1 MITTQQLS
9 QRVFD
14 FFNTLYGDERVNYG
28 FSETAEDAFLQDQQN
43 DDQRPVVQTALFYR
57 ISPSSKIGNRLVSD
71 IQNYN
76 RATNKE
82 EIITM
87 QKFTLTVNFLTKNK
101 GMAKDAYNALLCY
114 IQSTRCKEACY
125 NSTFP
130 LVLVNLS
137 EPRNLTALEQ
147 GAWVER
153 IEVDL
158 FFNYNDK
165 FVVGDIQFTQEP
177 ASVEEVRDIIKF
189 SVNLKTP
196 L

>member
-1 MITTQQLS
+1 MITAQQLS

-14 FFNTLYGDERVNYG
+14 FFNALYGEERVNYG
-28 FSETAEDAFLQDQQN
+28 LSENVENAYLQDQQN
-43 DDQRPVVQTALFYR
+43 DDQRPIVETALFYR
-57 ISPSSKIGNRLVSD
+57 ISPTVKIGNRLVSD
-71 IQNYN
+71 VQNYN
-76 RATNKE
+76 RATGKE

-87 QKFTLTVNFLTKNK
+87 QKFTLTVNFLTKKK
-101 GMAKDAYNALLCY
+101 GRAKDAYNALLSY
-114 IQSTRCKEACY
+114 IQSTRCQKACY
-125 NSTFP
+125 GLPFP

-137 EPRNLTALEQ
+137 EPRNLTDLEQ

-177 ASVEEVRDIIKF
+177 NSVEDVKDIVEF
-189 SVNLKTP
+189 TVNLKSP